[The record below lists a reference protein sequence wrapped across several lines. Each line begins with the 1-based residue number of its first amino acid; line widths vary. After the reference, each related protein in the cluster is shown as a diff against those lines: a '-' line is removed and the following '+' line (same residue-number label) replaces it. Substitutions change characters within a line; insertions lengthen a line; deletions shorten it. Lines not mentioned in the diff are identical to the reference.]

1 MQIHGRTV
9 LIDGLSTSYLEAG
22 HGDPVV
28 LLHGG
33 EFGISAEIGWEA
45 TIPALAERY

>member
-1 MQIHGRTV
+1 MSIKSKTIAV
-9 LIDGLSTSYLEAG
+9 DGLLTSYLEAG

-33 EFGISAEIGWEA
+33 EFGISAEISWEA
-45 TIPALAERY
+45 TIPALAER